1 MISMQY
7 LVHLANYSD
16 GVLYVLAVLLL
27 IELAVII
34 DRGVFLRAS
43 YRKGKAVIAKV
54 AAMGKLDRDVL
65 ESVQKGCVNQ
75 PEQELLNAAVRNYD
89 LIGQHGAARGEAYE
103 NRLDEAIFLTIPTL
117 DRRLWILD
125 TIVTLAPLVGLF
137 GTILGMFHAFNV
149 LGAKGGDPT
158 AVTGG
163 VADALVATASGL
175 FIAMIGL
182 ISFNS
187 FSNSIEKT
195 VHHLE
200 SLKLLLL
207 NRLDGASVSSGT
219 PSTEKPKL
227 KISAV

>member
-1 MISMQY
+1 MLSMQH
-7 LVHLANYSD
+7 LIHLANYSD

-27 IELAVII
+27 LEFAVII
-34 DRGVFLRAS
+34 DRGLFLRAS
-43 YRKGKAVIAKV
+43 YSRGKAIIAQV
-54 AAMGKLDRDVL
+54 AALGSLDR
-65 ESVQKGCVNQ
+65 ESLGAVQKSCANQ
-75 PEQELLNAAVRNYD
+75 PERELLGAALRHYD
-89 LIGQHGAARGEAYE
+89 LVDQHGTARGEAYE
-103 NRLDEAIFLTIPTL
+103 NRLDEAIFLSLPTL

-163 VADALVATASGL
+163 VADALIATASGL

-182 ISFNS
+182 VSFNA
-187 FSNSIEKT
+187 FNNSIEKT

-200 SLKLLLL
+200 SLKLLVL
-207 NRLDGASVSSGT
+207 NRLDGGLLAAKGGAA
-219 PSTEKPKL
+219 EKPKL
-227 KISAV
+227 KISAI

>member
-16 GVLYVLAVLLL
+16 GVLYVLAALLL
-27 IELAVII
+27 LELAVII
-34 DRGVFLRAS
+34 DRGLFLRAS
-43 YRKGKAVIAKV
+43 YSRGKAIIARV
-54 AAMGKLDRDVL
+54 ASLGSLDRESL
-65 ESVQKGCVNQ
+65 ESVRKGCANQ
-75 PEQELLNAAVRNYD
+75 PERELL
-89 LIGQHGAARGEAYE
+89 GAALRHYELIDQHDTARSEAYE
-103 NRLDEAIFLTIPTL
+103 NRLDEAIFLSLPTL

-163 VADALVATASGL
+163 VADALIATASGL

-182 ISFNS
+182 VSFNA
-187 FSNSIEKT
+187 FNNSIEKT

-207 NRLDGASVSSGT
+207 NRLDGAPFAAKG
-219 PSTEKPKL
+219 STADKPKL
-227 KISAV
+227 KISAI

>member
-34 DRGVFLRAS
+34 DRGLFLRAS

-54 AAMGKLDRDVL
+54 ASLGRLDREVL
-65 ESVQKGCVNQ
+65 ESVQQTCVNQ
-75 PEQELLNAAVRNYD
+75 PEQELLNAAVRNYE
-89 LIGQHGAARGEAYE
+89 LIDKHGGARGEAYE
-103 NRLDEAIFLTIPTL
+103 NRLDEAIFLTISTL
-117 DRRLWILD
+117 DRRLWMLD

-182 ISFNS
+182 VSFNA
-187 FSNSIEKT
+187 FNNSIEKA

-207 NRLDGASVSSGT
+207 NRLDGAPVSTSAS
-219 PSTEKPKL
+219 PVEKPKL
-227 KISAV
+227 KITAA